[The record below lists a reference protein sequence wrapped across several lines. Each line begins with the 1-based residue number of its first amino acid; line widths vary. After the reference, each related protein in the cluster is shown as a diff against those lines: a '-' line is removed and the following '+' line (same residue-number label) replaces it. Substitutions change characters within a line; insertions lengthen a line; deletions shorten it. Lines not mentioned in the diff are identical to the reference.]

1 MTDSHL
7 FLGRTVSHYKI
18 IEKLGGGGMGV
29 VYKAEDARL
38 HRLVALKFLP
48 DDVARDPQT
57 LARFQR
63 EAEAA
68 SALNHPGICTIYDV
82 GEDDGK
88 PYIVMELVDGGTLKH
103 RIAGK
108 PLPVEQALELGIEI
122 ADALEAA
129 HAKGIVHRDIKPA
142 NILVTERG
150 HAKILDFGLAKVLPA
165 GDDANLSAMPTVI
178 ELEQLTRLGTTM
190 GTLAYMSPEQVRAEE
205 LDARTDIFSFGAV
218 LYEMVT
224 GTMPFRGDTAA
235 VIAHGILE
243 RTPAPPLTLNPAVPA
258 ELELV
263 ITKALEKDRGKRY
276 QSTRE
281 MVADLRNL
289 RRKQDSSAA
298 TWAIGPAKQN
308 WARWLPWA
316 LAIALAAGIGL
327 WERLRPVA
335 QPENPLAGAR
345 FVRLT
350 DFGGTNLN
358 PAVSPDGKFAAFVSD
373 HEGAFD
379 VWLSQISNGNLQNL
393 TKGKL
398 GDVRGPLRNIG
409 FTGDGSEIW
418 IGGTPSRRLRL
429 LPLLGGTPRNFLGEK
444 AAEVAWS
451 PDSKRLV
458 YHTWEPGDPMFLADG
473 NGANVRSL
481 LAAGPPD
488 EHRHYQVWSQDGRW
502 VYFVRGRP
510 ATREL
515 DLWRIPAEGG
525 EPERLTQLNS
535 GVAFPTPIDA
545 RTFLYIAHEKNGA
558 GPWLWA
564 LALGNKVS
572 QRLSVGLEQ
581 YTAIAATTD
590 GRKLVASV
598 VNSQLSLWS
607 VPLLNRAA
615 TEHDVTPFPLP
626 NARVSAPRF
635 AGGALFYLSSRDG
648 ADGLW
653 SYRDGRSMEIW
664 KGSDGAL
671 LSPAAISPDGRTVA
685 IALRRNEKLL
695 WHLLAADGT
704 QLRTLSE
711 EVDSRGTA
719 SWSPDG
725 KWIVSGGSDSKGEG
739 LFKIPIDGGPPVRLR
754 SGPALDPVW
763 SPAGNLIVY
772 GGANVFTNVPLVA
785 VRPDGT
791 PVEMP
796 AITLRREGERV
807 RFLPD
812 GSGLVYM
819 QNATPAQDF
828 WLLDLATMKSRPL
841 AQLNNS
847 ATMRTFDITPDE
859 KQIVFDRAKENSDI
873 VLIDLPAKNK

>member
-18 IEKLGGGGMGV
+18 LEKLGGGGMGV

-258 ELELV
+258 ELEMV

-545 RTFLYIAHEKNGA
+545 RTFLYIAHEKSGA

-626 NARVSAPRF
+626 NARASAPRF

-772 GGANVFTNVPLVA
+772 GGANVFTSVPLVA